1 MNKSITIVKDF
12 MSKYNITKK
21 DLFSFCICAVNFLE
35 HMEEE
40 CTGDV
45 MMNCPNKYY
54 YVNSN
59 NTRAVAG
66 ALSGEKKAKGWTD
79 EEQFSY
85 YMMCVQRILTDKIDE
100 RDLHYFL
107 KEYKVFEKVYKR
119 SIMIPFMLGCP
130 VEEYDDSRF
139 SDKKYI
145 RSIAK
150 ADNLTIYKASLEDME
165 AERQVLRDKAAADL
179 AKEVEERVNDKD
191 FSVLLISPCPD
202 GLEYVFKKYNDTYY
216 PNKNY
221 KIIFLK
227 NDQAIIIQT
236 GGKSIEEVRERVLDT
251 VKRSVLILGDDVR
264 EDLIPIEDVYETIP
278 QILVDNKVTHLVI
291 YG

>member
-45 MMNCPNKYY
+45 MMNCPDKYY

-145 RSIAK
+145 RSITK

-165 AERQVLRDKAAADL
+165 AERQVLRDKAAVNL
-179 AKEVEERVNDKD
+179 AKEEGRHAGVFHRYTKETLKPGRAK
-191 FSVLLISPCPD
+191 SYLIAVLYYVLGRNRLYKVIAKGEYDAAVAYEHLISEFPEVQSVKGD
-202 GLEYVFKKYNDTYY
+202 EKRHGDIVSAL
-216 PNKNY
+216 
-221 KIIFLK
+221 
-227 NDQAIIIQT
+227 IQ
-236 GGKSIEEVRERVLDT
+236 K
-251 VKRSVLILGDDVR
+251 
-264 EDLIPIEDVYETIP
+264 
-278 QILVDNKVTHLVI
+278 
-291 YG
+291 